1 MAQTK
6 NIGKVTKTGLASE
19 AKAAAERNYR
29 LGTPKGGTQIVKGST
44 KLNDFS
50 PSKLKRFVSKAGGV
64 LTIAKALPAQIKVP
78 AFLAALTAIGYKVG
92 KDYKKWEDKRD
103 GKTGNLPNSMLGTS
117 TPKNDGN
124 KRLTAKPNPLKKFTR
139 KAYGGKAMK
148 KYAMGGGIRKAKTY
162 G

>member
-1 MAQTK
+1 MFDK
-6 NIGKVTKTGLASE
+6 NVGKATKTGLASE
-19 AKAAAERNYR
+19 AKAAQTYN
-29 LGTPKGGTQIVKGST
+29 ISKGSVGKNIKGSA

-64 LTIAKALPAQIKVP
+64 LTIAKALPTQIKVP
-78 AFLAALTAIGYKVG
+78 AFLAALTAVGYTVA

-103 GKTGNLPNSMLGTS
+103 GKTGNLPKSMMGTP
-117 TPKNDGN
+117 TPKNTGGSGL
-124 KRLTAKPNPLKKFTR
+124 KAKPNPLKKFTASR

-148 KYAMGGGIRKAKTY
+148 MYAMGGGMRKAKTY